1 MTFAT
6 ARPTLPVWP
15 TVRQAFTT
23 VPTSWQAL
31 VRIFWAWVAIEG
43 ALLVLYIRMFPLRT
57 FPPLGV
63 PPSPESFVPPS
74 PAFLLTAVLLVV
86 VGSLA
91 FCSTAVAWHR
101 LILLGEQPPA
111 IYLGLGGPV
120 MRYLGRCLLIALVAL
135 PIFLLCAMLLLP
147 LVAFRLFEKLPA
159 PLDPFTPPPLGHILV
174 LSIVNLVV
182 LLPALLVISRLA
194 ISLPGIAV
202 GRPMTLSEA
211 WQSTAG
217 NTARLLG
224 GTLLVYVPSY
234 VIGLAIQLAT
244 WPPRWPP
251 SGNLMA
257 AMLLNFLV
265 AFLVAV
271 AGISFLSLSYRFL
284 VGTAQPG
291 RAEAD

>member
-1 MTFAT
+1 
-6 ARPTLPVWP
+6 
-15 TVRQAFTT
+15 
-23 VPTSWQAL
+23 
-31 VRIFWAWVAIEG
+31 
-43 ALLVLYIRMFPLRT
+43 MFPLRT
-57 FPPLGV
+57 LPPIG
-63 PPSPESFVPPS
+63 VPPS
-74 PAFLLTAVLLVV
+74 PAFFLTAVLLPV
-86 VGSLA
+86 VGFLA

-111 IYLGLGGPV
+111 IYVGLGGPV

-135 PIFLLCAMLLLP
+135 PIILLCAMLLLP
-147 LVAFRLFEKLPA
+147 LVAFRLVEMLPA
-159 PLDPFTPPPLGHILV
+159 PPSPFTPPSLGHILV

-182 LLPALLVISRLA
+182 LLPALLVTSRLV
-194 ISLPGIAV
+194 ISLPGIAI

-217 NTARLLG
+217 NTGRLLG
-224 GTLLVYVPSY
+224 GTLLVCAPPY

-257 AMLLNFLV
+257 AVLLNFLV
-265 AFLVAV
+265 GFLVAV
-271 AGISFLSLSYRFL
+271 AAISFLSLSYRFL

-291 RAEAD
+291 QPQAD